1 MKQILRSLIAV
12 IFFIGAFLIN
22 TSAQQDTAVKQEH
35 FYKNV
40 IRYNLSGGLFFGF
53 DKYVVLGYERVLNR
67 KQSISMNIGR
77 ASLPKLVSI
86 VTDSLSLQ
94 RDISNNGFNVSLDYR
109 FYLSKENKYLP
120 PHGLYIGPYFSHN
133 NYDRKNEFSFKR
145 PSGNT
150 QLTTTE
156 MKFDINTIGFEL
168 GYQFVLWKRL
178 ALDLVM
184 IGPGVSNYHLK
195 ATLDNNLSENDR
207 QQLREALE
215 QLISQ
220 KFPGMNYVFSDH
232 KFDANGLVDTW
243 NFGFRYIIHIGFV
256 F

>member
-1 MKQILRSLIAV
+1 
-12 IFFIGAFLIN
+12 
-22 TSAQQDTAVKQEH
+22 
-35 FYKNV
+35 
-40 IRYNLSGGLFFGF
+40 
-53 DKYVVLGYERVLNR
+53 
-67 KQSISMNIGR
+67 
-77 ASLPKLVSI
+77 
-86 VTDSLSLQ
+86 
-94 RDISNNGFNVSLDYR
+94 
-109 FYLSKENKYLP
+109 
-120 PHGLYIGPYFSHN
+120 
-133 NYDRKNEFSFKR
+133 
-145 PSGNT
+145 
-150 QLTTTE
+150 

-168 GYQFVLWKRL
+168 GYQFVLWKRV

-195 ATLDNNLSENDR
+195 ANLDNNLSEDDR

-232 KFDANGLVDTW
+232 HFDANGLVDTW